1 MTLAAVGVHK
11 KQALIQVEHVNV
23 WCGEYFSL
31 HSCSGYYTH
40 EKQKVLSIV
49 FISFQIEYLFAL
61 CSSLEVLA
69 MQITC
74 QVEKKKQLRKVYK
87 VALLN
92 FAFSM

>member
-74 QVEKKKQLRKVYK
+74 QVEKKAAEESVQ
-87 VALLN
+87 
-92 FAFSM
+92 SCIT